1 MPIQFGNC
9 ELDPSRRE
17 LRLHKRPVH
26 VEPQVFDLLLYLVSN
41 RDRVVS
47 KDDLVEAVW
56 RGRIVS
62 DVTLNSRIGAARR
75 AIGDDGKA
83 QAFIRTVPRRG
94 FRFVGEVGLATTAVD
109 AAFADAKQGTYSVST
124 RTGVVAPAQEVRFCR
139 TGDGV
144 NLAVATSGR
153 GVPLVKT
160 GTWLTHIEQDWQ
172 SPVWSPLFSKLSEQ
186 CSLVRYDPRG
196 CGLSDRQVSDLSF
209 EGFVRDLETVADA
222 LRLERFA
229 LFGLSQGAAVAITY
243 AARHPDRVSHLVL
256 SGGFAL
262 GWRKRGSAAEIATRE
277 AMLTL
282 IEHGWGQ
289 DNPAFRQV
297 FASSL
302 WPDTTPEQMRSLND
316 LQRLS
321 ASPENAIRIQRVVG
335 DIDVTAMLSWVTARS
350 LVLHSRGDA
359 AQPFEMGLML
369 ARDIPNARFVE
380 ISSRNHIPLSHEQEW
395 HRYVDELIA
404 FVTSEQHA
412 TGSLGQR

>member
-139 TGDGV
+139 TSDGV

-160 GTWLTHIEQDWQ
+160 GT
-172 SPVWSPLFSKLSEQ
+172 
-186 CSLVRYDPRG
+186 
-196 CGLSDRQVSDLSF
+196 
-209 EGFVRDLETVADA
+209 
-222 LRLERFA
+222 
-229 LFGLSQGAAVAITY
+229 
-243 AARHPDRVSHLVL
+243 
-256 SGGFAL
+256 
-262 GWRKRGSAAEIATRE
+262 
-277 AMLTL
+277 
-282 IEHGWGQ
+282 
-289 DNPAFRQV
+289 
-297 FASSL
+297 
-302 WPDTTPEQMRSLND
+302 
-316 LQRLS
+316 
-321 ASPENAIRIQRVVG
+321 
-335 DIDVTAMLSWVTARS
+335 
-350 LVLHSRGDA
+350 
-359 AQPFEMGLML
+359 
-369 ARDIPNARFVE
+369 
-380 ISSRNHIPLSHEQEW
+380 
-395 HRYVDELIA
+395 
-404 FVTSEQHA
+404 
-412 TGSLGQR
+412 

>member
-1 MPIQFGNC
+1 MPFHFGNC
-9 ELDPSRRE
+9 ELDPGRRE
-17 LRLHKRPVH
+17 LRLHKTPVH
-26 VEPQVFDLLLYLVSN
+26 VEPQVFDLLLYLLSN

-94 FRFVGEVGLATTAVD
+94 FRFVGEVGQATTAAD
-109 AAFADAKQGTYSVST
+109 GAFADAKQSVYSVST
-124 RTGVVAPAQEVRFCR
+124 RTGVSAPTQEVRFCR
-139 TGDGV
+139 TCDGV
-144 NLAVATSGR
+144 SLAVAVTGR
-153 GVPLVKT
+153 GFPLVKT
-160 GTWLTHIEQDWQ
+160 GTWLTHIEHDWQ
-172 SPVWSPLFSKLSEQ
+172 SPVWSPLFSKLSDR

-229 LFGLSQGAAVAITY
+229 LFGLSQGAAVAIAY

-262 GWRKRGSAAEIATRE
+262 GWRKRGSPAEIATRE

-297 FASSL
+297 FASTL
-302 WPDTTPEQMRSLND
+302 WPDTTSEQMRSLND

-321 ASPENAIRIQRVVG
+321 ASPENAIRIQKVVG
-335 DIDVTAMLSWVTARS
+335 DIDVTSLLSSIKARS
-350 LVLHSRGDA
+350 LVLHSRADA

-369 ARDIPNARFVE
+369 AREIPNARFVE
-380 ISSRNHIPLSHEQEW
+380 IGSRNHIPLSHEQEW
-395 HRYVDELIA
+395 QRYVNELIA
-404 FVTSEQHA
+404 FVTSAQHA
-412 TGSLGQR
+412 TG